1 MNPNKQETREDHED
15 EDDVDVTASIGERR
29 LSLQSLPVGVSRAF
43 NRHTKHRRHNRRNI
57 YTGTM

>member
-15 EDDVDVTASIGERR
+15 EDEEDVTASIGERR

-43 NRHTKHRRHNRRNI
+43 NRHTKHRRHI